1 MEEKHISS
9 VSESLLAPLKTFPIT
24 VLLVDDQLIVAESL
38 KEMLRDQS
46 DIHLHYCSD
55 PGKALKMAEEVKPTV
70 ILQDLVMPNTDGFQL
85 VKSYKGNEKTENI
98 PIIVLSS
105 KEDPQ
110 IKADAFAVGA
120 DDYIVKFPDSLE
132 LIARIR
138 YHSKAY
144 ILLLERNEAF
154 QRLNDNQKI
163 LEKELAD
170 AADYV
175 RSLLP
180 VPFENGLQGDW
191 RFIPSMQLG
200 GDAFSYHWLDD
211 THFAIYL
218 LDVCGHGVGA
228 ALHAISVM
236 NSIRTQ
242 NLPSTD
248 YLDPVSVLTSLNKA
262 FPMDKHNQLFFT
274 IWYGVLDT
282 DEMTITYANGGH
294 PPAILINKK
303 TGNTQILTTPGMVIG
318 AMGDVEYQSITSKIE
333 AGDILYIFSDGVY
346 EIYRSNGALFTFQE
360 FIEMLKSAQKEGTD
374 LDEIVRSMKHL
385 QEKEIFSDDFS
396 IIKLKIVKSK

>member
-1 MEEKHISS
+1 MEEKPVLS
-9 VSESLLAPLKTFPIT
+9 VSASLLAPLKTFPFT

-38 KEMLRDQS
+38 KEMLKDQS
-46 DIHLHYCSD
+46 DLHLHYCSD
-55 PGKALKMAEEVKPTV
+55 PGMALKMAEKVKPTV
-70 ILQDLVMPNTDGFQL
+70 ILQDLVMPDMDGLQL
-85 VKSYKGNEKTENI
+85 VKYFKANQKTENI

-105 KEDPQ
+105 KEDPK
-110 IKADAFAVGA
+110 IKSEAFAIGA
-120 DDYIVKFPDSLE
+120 DDYMVKLPDSLE

-144 ILLLERNEAF
+144 IRLLERNDAF

-163 LEKELAD
+163 LEQELAD
-170 AADYV
+170 AANYV
-175 RSLLP
+175 KSLLP
-180 VPFENGLQGDW
+180 VPIENGLQSDW

-200 GDAFSYHWLDD
+200 GDAFNYHWLDD
-211 THFAIYL
+211 RHFAIYL
-218 LDVCGHGVGA
+218 IDVCGHGVGA

-248 YLDPVSVLTSLNKA
+248 YLNPVAVLTSLNKA

-282 DEMTITYANGGH
+282 QEMTITYANGGH

-303 TGNTQILTTPGMVIG
+303 TGNMHTLTSPGMVIG
-318 AMGDVEYQSITSKIE
+318 AMRDVEYQSTQSKIE
-333 AGDILYIFSDGVY
+333 EGDILYIFSDGVY

-360 FIEMLKSAQKEGTD
+360 FIEMLKSGQKEGID

-396 IIKLKIVKSK
+396 IIKLKISPT